1 MGKEMQTR
9 LVKEAGCT
17 GLSESTC
24 SVTGL
29 PAGSSDEARER
40 EQRGGRRMVGD
51 TRRKT
56 GGTGL
61 VFLSLSLS
69 LALGLIWHVAA
80 LTDSRPGDR
89 AGWLVLCRSSS
100 GHGSA
105 VSALTEIPT
114 P

>member
-1 MGKEMQTR
+1 M
-9 LVKEAGCT
+9 
-17 GLSESTC
+17 
-24 SVTGL
+24 TGL
-29 PAGSSDEARER
+29 PAGTSDEARER

-51 TRRKT
+51 TRKT

-61 VFLSLSLS
+61 VLFSLS

>member
-1 MGKEMQTR
+1 
-9 LVKEAGCT
+9 
-17 GLSESTC
+17 
-24 SVTGL
+24 
-29 PAGSSDEARER
+29 
-40 EQRGGRRMVGD
+40 MVGD

-56 GGTGL
+56 GGTGFFF
-61 VFLSLSLS
+61 FLSFLVV
-69 LALGLIWHVAA
+69 LIWHVAA

-89 AGWLVLCRSSS
+89 AGWLVLCRSGS

>member
-1 MGKEMQTR
+1 MRVTERMAKKVRLRGTCESKCGVMFVPQAKLTSNGGEKTKKSGRKQTR
-9 LVKEAGCT
+9 G
-17 GLSESTC
+17 
-24 SVTGL
+24 
-29 PAGSSDEARER
+29 
-40 EQRGGRRMVGD
+40 RGMAGD

-56 GGTGL
+56 EGT
-61 VFLSLSLS
+61 V
-69 LALGLIWHVAA
+69 LIRHVAS

-89 AGWLVLCRSSS
+89 AGWLVLCRSGS